1 MATHDCK
8 QETTIALI
16 KQSLEVNS
24 KLTEEIHKS
33 VVGNGHRGLST
44 EVELLKQSQTR
55 SWWAI
60 GVLIVGSTLLKI
72 FV

>member
-1 MATHDCK
+1 MADHDCT
-8 QETTIALI
+8 QTTTIALL
-16 KQSLEVNS
+16 KQSLETNS

-44 EVELLKQSQTR
+44 EVELLKQGQNR

-60 GVLIVGSTLLKI
+60 GFLIVGSTLLKI